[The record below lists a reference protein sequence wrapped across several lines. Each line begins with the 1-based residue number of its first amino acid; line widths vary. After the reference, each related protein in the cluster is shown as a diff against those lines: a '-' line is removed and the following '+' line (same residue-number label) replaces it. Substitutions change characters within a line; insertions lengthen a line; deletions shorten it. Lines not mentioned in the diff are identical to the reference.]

1 MSKSL
6 IMQKIKK
13 KIHLML
19 KILPRYVAII
29 WHDLGVRMKGT
40 QKLWPTVCDKNAAT
54 SWWS

>member
-40 QKLWPTVCDKNAAT
+40 QKL
-54 SWWS
+54 